1 VNKFDIRKK
10 ILRIRKKYFSK
21 SNSLNFSSTIN
32 LLKKKNFKGKIIG
45 GYYPYNHE
53 IDIIEILKNFE
64 KKKYSISLPKIK
76 KNYQMNFY
84 SWSFKDPLQVNK
96 YGIPEPISNKI
107 VYPDILLIPLVAF
120 DKNLNRLGY
129 GGGFYDRYI
138 AKLKKNKK
146 VFKIGFA
153 YSFQKVKKIPI
164 SKFDIK
170 LDLIITEK
178 SK

>member
-1 VNKFDIRKK
+1 MNKFDIRKK

-21 SNSLNFSSTIN
+21 SNSLNFSSNIN

-107 VYPDILLIPLVAF
+107 VYPE
-120 DKNLNRLGY
+120 
-129 GGGFYDRYI
+129 FY
-138 AKLKKNKK
+138 
-146 VFKIGFA
+146 
-153 YSFQKVKKIPI
+153 
-164 SKFDIK
+164 
-170 LDLIITEK
+170 
-178 SK
+178 

>member
-1 VNKFDIRKK
+1 MNKFDIRKK
-10 ILRIRKKYFSK
+10 ILRIQKKYFSK
-21 SNSLNFSSTIN
+21 SNSLNFSSNIN

-138 AKLKKNKK
+138 AKLKRNKK
-146 VFKIGFA
+146 VLKIGFA